1 MKKISILTVV
11 ALAAIGFFTLTASD
25 APMSAEQ
32 TQQMDQVTQMVNE
45 QVEAFKASKEAD
57 CKAAA
62 MEAARPKA
70 ELIIAKNAA
79 TAAKSVKGVTTKGKK
94 VVKKVVK
101 PAVKVVTPTV
111 KNRPGANENKESSV
125 KTRPG
130 SVEGQTNDSGK
141 KPTVTT
147 RPGAVKVDDKK

>member
-11 ALAAIGFFTLTASD
+11 ALAAIGFFTLTAGD
-25 APMSAEQ
+25 EPMSAEQ

-45 QVEAFKASKEAD
+45 QVDAFKASKEAD

-70 ELIIAKNAA
+70 DSMIAANAA
-79 TAAKSVKGVTTKGKK
+79 AAAKSVKGVTTKAKK

-101 PAVKVVTPTV
+101 PEVKKPADS
-111 KNRPGANENKESSV
+111 KSKWNGKDNKE
-125 KTRPG
+125 TQG
-130 SVEGQTNDSGK
+130 SKSKWQTPAAKEDPAKATEVQGSKSKWQKAPEK
-141 KPTVTT
+141 K
-147 RPGAVKVDDKK
+147 

>member
-1 MKKISILTVV
+1 MVV
-11 ALAAIGFFTLTASD
+11 ALAAIGFFTLTAGD

-32 TQQMDQVTQMVNE
+32 SQQMDQVTQMVNE
-45 QVEAFKASKEAD
+45 QIEAFKATKEAD

-62 MEAARPKA
+62 MVAAKPKA
-70 ELIIAKNAA
+70 DSLIAANAA
-79 TAAKSVKGVTTKGKK
+79 AAAKSVKGVAKKATK

-101 PAVKVVTPTV
+101 PVVKNTTPTV